1 MSAIDQHVRET
12 LDQYFRTAEQC
23 DLEGFLALFSKGDDL
38 TAFEDN
44 EMYDWE
50 GLVGF
55 VGGFFEQMAKIRIQL
70 ERCAV
75 NSLVSSVAV
84 ATGVFNVVGMTTS
97 GEEVSFRNCFTFV
110 FVNEE
115 GQWLIKHVHESS
127 L

>member
-1 MSAIDQHVRET
+1 MSTIDQQVRKT
-12 LDQYFRTAEQC
+12 LDEYFRTAERR
-23 DLEGFLALFSKGDDL
+23 DLEGFLALFSQGEDL
-38 TAFEDN
+38 TVFEDN

-75 NSLVSSVAV
+75 NPLASSVAV
-84 ATGVFNVVGMTTS
+84 ATGVFSVVGMTIS
-97 GEEVSFRNCFTFV
+97 GEEISFRNCFTFV
-110 FVNEE
+110 LVNEE
-115 GQWLIKHVHESS
+115 GQWLIRHVHESS